1 MSLFHIALKSL
12 RQRALASSLTALSV
26 GLGVMLIVAV
36 LLIAGIIND
45 TFNRRS
51 VSYDFIV
58 GPKGSDMQLV
68 LSTVY
73 RIEPPIQNLP
83 YLYYLDLK
91 KDPMVDDAIP
101 IAFGDFTEQGAFPI
115 VGTTNTYFLWGSA
128 PGKPYSLVAPGKKM
142 NAPFHAIIGSEV
154 ARKNGWNIGSK
165 FKLVHGGADT
175 GHVHDEEF
183 EVVGVLAP
191 TGTPDDR
198 TAFVNLEGFYLVSGH
213 EKPAAE
219 AINSWRDFQGEPPLE
234 GAELQAAM
242 KQYGISEEDS
252 HDHSHDHDHDHA
264 HHHAHD
270 VPDVMKEVTA
280 ILVRLKRFG
289 EGEAAVGAVMFAEK
303 LRRGYSPVQAV
314 NPIRPMARLQN
325 QFIGNIRNALLA
337 LTGVILVVSG
347 VSIFVS
353 IYNSMSERLRE
364 IAIMRALGARRETVF
379 SVILMESLLL
389 CVGGGLIGALVGHL
403 LIVATAPIIT
413 SKTDL
418 LVDPYSFDWN
428 ELWLL
433 PALIILALVAGALPA
448 MRAYRADVADSL
460 ME

>member
-1 MSLFHIALKSL
+1 MSLFSIALKSL

-36 LLIAGIIND
+36 LLIAGIINE

-91 KDPMVDDAIP
+91 QDPMVGDAVP

-115 VGTTNTYFLWGSA
+115 VGTTNTYFEWGSA
-128 PGKPYSLVAPGKKM
+128 PGKPYSLIAPGKKM
-142 NAPFHAIIGSEV
+142 GVPFHAIIGSEV
-154 ARKNGWNIGSK
+154 ARKNDWSIGSK

-213 EKPAAE
+213 EKPAEE
-219 AINSWRDFQGEPPLE
+219 AINSWRDFQGLDPLT
-234 GAELQAAM
+234 GAELETA
-242 KQYGISEEDS
+242 KKEYGIDEEAGQ
-252 HDHSHDHDHDHA
+252 DHSHGHA

-280 ILVRLKRFG
+280 ILVQLKRFG
-289 EGEAAVGAVMFAEK
+289 DGEAAIAAPIFRER

-314 NPIRPMARLQN
+314 NPIRPIARLQD
-325 QFIGNIRNALLA
+325 QFIGSIRNALLA
-337 LTGVILVVSG
+337 LTAVILVVSG
-347 VSIFVS
+347 VGIFVS

-379 SVILMESLLL
+379 SVILTESLLL
-389 CVGGGLIGALVGHL
+389 CLGGGLLGAIVGHL
-403 LIVATAPIIT
+403 LIIATAPLIT
-413 SKTDL
+413 AKTDL
-418 LVDPYSFDWN
+418 LVDPYAFDWN
-428 ELWLL
+428 ELWLI
-433 PALIILALVAGALPA
+433 PALVVLAVVAGALPA
-448 MRAYRADVADSL
+448 LRAYRADVADSL

>member
-1 MSLFHIALKSL
+1 MNLFTIALKSL

-26 GLGVMLIVAV
+26 ALGVMLIVAV
-36 LLIAGIIND
+36 LLIAGVVNEA
-45 TFNRRS
+45 FNRRS

-83 YLYYLDLK
+83 YLYYLELK
-91 KDPMVDDAIP
+91 DHPMVEDAVP
-101 IAFGDFTEQGAFPI
+101 LAFGDFTEQGAFPI
-115 VGTTNTYFLWGSA
+115 VGTTEQYFLWGSDLNT
-128 PGKPYSLVAPGKKM
+128 PYSLVAPGKQM
-142 NAPFHAIIGSEV
+142 SSPFHAILGSEV
-154 ARKNGWNIGSK
+154 ARKNGWNVGSK

-183 EVVGVLAP
+183 TVTGVLAK

-213 EKPAAE
+213 EKPANE
-219 AINSWRDFQGEPPLE
+219 AINSWRDFNGLNAVS
-234 GAELQAAM
+234 GAELEAELKRYGVEAEAA
-242 KQYGISEEDS
+242 
-252 HDHSHDHDHDHA
+252 HDHGHDHA
-264 HHHAHD
+264 HHGHSHD

-280 ILVRLKRFG
+280 ILVRMPKDLPTAG
-289 EGEAAVGAVMFAEK
+289 VMFQEN

-314 NPIRPMARLQN
+314 NPIKPMARLQQ
-325 QFIGNIRNALLA
+325 QFVGNIRNALLA
-337 LTGVILVVSG
+337 LTAVILVVSG

-379 SVILMESLLL
+379 GVILAESLLL
-389 CVGGGLIGALVGHL
+389 CLGGGLLGALVGHL
-403 LIVATAPIIT
+403 LIVAMAPLISSRT
-413 SKTDL
+413 EL
-418 LVDPYSFDWN
+418 LIDPFAFDPQ
-428 ELWLL
+428 ELWLI
-433 PALIILALVAGALPA
+433 PALIVLA
-448 MRAYRADVADSL
+448 
-460 ME
+460 